1 MKNRIQIKQPDLEL
15 PRHWTDEE
23 REAFHE
29 KYAEFGEYYIIELD
43 TRTLECRLLPK
54 SEWKSR
60 NH

>member
-1 MKNRIQIKQPDLEL
+1 MKNRIQFKQPDLEL

-23 REAFHE
+23 KEEFRQ
-29 KYAEFGEYYIIELD
+29 KYSEFGEYYIIELN
-43 TRTLECRLLPK
+43 TKTLECRLLPK